1 MITFSIILP
10 LAIICFLGFL
20 LARFKWLSKHQID
33 SLSSLCFTF
42 LIPLFLFKST
52 SQTDLSSGLSWTWFA
67 AMYLGILI
75 TFFGLFTILKKVGL
89 RSNANASVSSL
100 TGTYS
105 NTVLISIPVLIG
117 LLGEKIAGQAFV
129 LIAFHSAMLFI
140 ITELYINSL
149 TLKNIIKSLK
159 NPIVVSISAG
169 LLFNLSG
176 VKLPNLLLQP
186 LDMISTS
193 AIPLALFGL
202 GAAMNYLPIKGNRS
216 EAFVL
221 SVIKLIMLPG
231 VVYLLATYL
240 FKLPSQATLIVVLL
254 TASPTG
260 VNAFILSAKHK
271 VQEGISATTVVFSTS
286 LSVITVTAWSYFL
299 TH

>member
-1 MITFSIILP
+1 
-10 LAIICFLGFL
+10 
-20 LARFKWLSKHQID
+20 
-33 SLSSLCFTF
+33 
-42 LIPLFLFKST
+42 
-52 SQTDLSSGLSWTWFA
+52 
-67 AMYLGILI
+67 MYLGILI
-75 TFFGLFTILKKVGL
+75 TFFGLFTILKKVAR